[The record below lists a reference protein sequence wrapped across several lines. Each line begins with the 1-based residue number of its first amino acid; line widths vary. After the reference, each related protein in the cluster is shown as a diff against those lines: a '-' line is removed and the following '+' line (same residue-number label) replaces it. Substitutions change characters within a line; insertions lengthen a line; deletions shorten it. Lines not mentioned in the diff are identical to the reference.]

1 MLTHQKVEDPDK
13 SGSICA
19 ESNLTI
25 RIDLGDQ
32 GFFDAI
38 RIFNRDLAGTC
49 GSVSTPTIFEHQFTD
64 IGSRAAIENR
74 FSGGEHDVL
83 FLESHIYE

>member
-25 RIDLGDQ
+25 RIDLGNQ

-64 IGSRAAIENR
+64 IGFRAAIEIDFPVANTM
-74 FSGGEHDVL
+74 FC
-83 FLESHIYE
+83 FWNPHIL